1 MEQKND
7 IEKIYHKE
15 QHIAS
20 IIRPLLSKD
29 GLSLL
34 TEDEN
39 YIQVGV
45 WNYKKNLKLPAHF
58 HNEFSRESFK
68 TNEVVYVVKG
78 DIDCNLYTEE
88 GDLIK
93 TVNIKEQ
100 ELIILFN
107 EAHEYIMNKDSII
120 VETKN
125 GPYFGPEKD
134 RVRIETR

>member
-29 GLSLL
+29 GLSFL

-68 TNEVVYVVKG
+68 TNEVVYV
-78 DIDCNLYTEE
+78 LS
-88 GDLIK
+88 LIH
-93 TVNIKEQ
+93 I
-100 ELIILFN
+100 
-107 EAHEYIMNKDSII
+107 
-120 VETKN
+120 
-125 GPYFGPEKD
+125 
-134 RVRIETR
+134 